1 MKCKYTLFTLA
12 FLFPVFW
19 LSAQIPST
27 LYWADNSFSLSSI
40 SPTDGTPDVLDFEFV
55 SPSGPAQVTFDE
67 GSNALYIVDLARII
81 RLDWSNA
88 GAVEILAQA
97 SGSSLIR
104 GLAVDGPNS
113 TLYWSEGNS
122 IMQSALDGSNPEV
135 FFESPNT
142 SDLLGNIAIDTVNQQ
157 LFVLTFS
164 NGFFSIDIAS
174 AAETFVN
181 VPGFHRT
188 IEFDPGQSQ
197 VYLFGGAGIIR
208 CDTDGSNLTTLVA
221 GSIAIEGGMALDLVN
236 NQLFW
241 TDTSGSIMRA
251 ALDGTNPTTFRGSE
265 FEAKGGMH
273 IRASTGILF
282 WFSRF
287 FGPQTGRL
295 RMVRSP
301 IAYPGGEGWD
311 SVINDGV
318 SGTKAVVVDGQE
330 NFIYSTNGASILR
343 SNLDGAPA
351 TPLGYASVYSWICC
365 TEEDLNNNG
374 VYGNAGFYLNIKDMD
389 LDAAAQELYWTS
401 DFQNTQYI
409 FKLDLE
415 DLSGY
420 APVDTIIAAG
430 PDSPLNN
437 SFAFDELALDPA
449 NGDLYWTTNSSIL
462 TSKINGIGAEVLLDW
477 VSSPL
482 TLPPNSN
489 YGRAIALDAPNQKMY
504 FTDAGNILRAN
515 LDGTGLETIV
525 DEASDIIEIELDLTA
540 QLLYWSNADG
550 QLKSATFDGD
560 NISIVSDGTLADG
573 IGDLGIFNTAS
584 TNPPLPTVTISGTNC
599 DPAGYN
605 IDGNYVYDY
614 DLSNSAGTSIF
625 VHEDHPILGLYEGA
639 LGGLSGGWHVVF
651 LDFSGLF
658 YSSPNETPWPPTDGW
673 VLNGN
678 GPDFC
683 TELPTLTGYVIPS
696 CTATLTAGSATQS
709 TCALEAINEVSYSTT
724 GVIGLTETANM
735 VTGMFGLPDGVSAVW
750 SDDQLTI
757 YGVPTET
764 GTFNYSIPLWGCT
777 NLTVTGTITVSPCGG
792 LQAGCTD
799 TTVPLDADGT
809 VEITPAQVEEGT
821 IAFDGIASLSLD
833 QTSFDCSHIGSDN
846 PVVLTVTDLDGDEST
861 CTANVTILDE
871 TPPEAVCQDIIIS
884 TDATGNATISPSD
897 LDNGSTDACTSSLG
911 FTVDMATFDC
921 ADTEVMVT
929 LTVTDD
935 SDNQSTCMATVTV
948 QDQVAPA
955 AVCQDVA
962 VQLDASGNGS
972 FMPQQA
978 DDGSADNCSDN
989 LTFEASQISFDC
1001 ADLGDVP
1008 ITLFVNDGSPHSG
1021 SGSCMATVT
1030 VQDLIP
1036 PQAVCTPATVS
1047 LDENGQGT
1055 LPTFAIDGGST
1066 DNCSTLQI
1074 AASNNNFDCADL
1086 GAQDITL
1093 TVTDGSNNTDNC
1105 TTSVT
1110 VVDELPP
1117 EALCQ
1122 DLIPLTLD
1130 INGQA
1135 ALEAEDVDDGSFDNC
1150 GITLR
1155 YLDRTTFSCEDGSSQ
1170 SVLLTVEDESANS
1183 ATCWTTV
1190 TLNDVTPPTALCQ
1203 DITVAVDAN
1212 GQAVLD
1218 GSSLDAGSTDN
1229 CGIAYFE
1236 ASPAVL
1242 TCDDIG
1248 FNTVILTVRD
1258 ETYNNFANCV
1268 STVTV
1273 VDDTPPEAVCVPVNT
1288 FALEIDP
1295 AAATPTTLHPADI
1308 DNGSFDAC
1316 GIQVLSVSP
1325 AMFTCADV
1333 GAADVTL
1340 TVTDQSGL
1348 SSSCTTSI
1356 SIVNALIGQACDDG
1370 DDCTQNDIYDPN
1382 CNCAGELID
1391 EDNNGVCDLN
1401 ECTKPVNLQVSNIT
1415 ANTTELSWTEVGAA
1429 EEYLIRYSIN
1439 GGSANNA
1446 LSASSSFTLNN
1457 LPGSATIDWRV
1468 RSICLTGQSA
1478 FENGPAFETLADDCP
1493 DADGDGICDAEDSCP
1508 DFDDTLIGQPCDD
1521 GDPCTIND
1529 TYSSDCDCLGAL
1541 LDENFNGECDLEEP
1555 ECGAPEDLAVF
1566 NVGPNQ
1572 ATLSWEAVIGAVEY
1586 RLGYAPNG
1594 QGGFVLT
1601 VPSNTHTL
1609 TGLSPETLH
1618 LWQVRAK
1625 CDGVNSPNTLGP
1637 AFTTA
1642 ADGCPDADQDGIC
1655 DADDQCPGTDDN
1667 IIGTP
1672 CNDFDNCTQ
1681 NDVYTSDCACT
1692 GTLIDNN
1699 NNGICDLDELC
1710 DAPGNLSSTALS
1722 PTSGT
1727 VSWNPVPGA
1736 VAYKLQYLSQSTG
1749 VGQQT
1754 LSGNSYTFQGFPGG
1768 DLIQWRVRTICANS
1782 SSSWEVGPALQLP
1795 AAFQGTDEAGR
1806 GTPKNQVQSPDWHA
1820 IEQQLQELS
1829 FEVFPNPARHQA
1841 TLVLSNPVPEAE
1853 VVAYSL
1859 LGQEL
1864 MRQSLRG
1871 QQVLQLEVSSWAVG
1885 HTAIVIAVFEP
1896 GQPPTTQKLLL
1907 AE

>member
-1 MKCKYTLFTLA
+1 MKCTNILFLLA
-12 FLFPVFW
+12 FLFPVSW
-19 LSAQIPST
+19 LSAQAPST
-27 LYWADNSFSLSSI
+27 LYWADNSSSLSSI
-40 SPTDGTPDVLDFEFV
+40 SPTNGTPDVLDFEFV

-67 GSNALYIVDLARII
+67 VSNALYFVDLERII
-81 RLDWSNA
+81 RLDWTNA
-88 GAVEILAQA
+88 SAVEILAQPA
-97 SGSSLIR
+97 GSSLIR
-104 GLAVDGPNS
+104 GLAVDGPNN
-113 TLYWSEGNS
+113 TLYWSEGNTV
-122 IMQSALDGSNPEV
+122 MKSALDGSNPQV

-142 SDLLGNIAIDTVNQQ
+142 NDLLGNFAIDLVNQQ

-174 AAETFVN
+174 AAATFVS

-208 CDTDGSNLTTLVA
+208 CDTDGSNLTTLVP
-221 GSIAIEGGMALDLVN
+221 GSFLLGGMALDLVN

-241 TDTSGSIMRA
+241 TDTSGGIMRA
-251 ALDGTNPTTFRGSE
+251 ALDGTNPMTFRGSG
-265 FEAKGGMH
+265 FEAQGRLH
-273 IRASTGILF
+273 IRASNGILF
-282 WFSRF
+282 WFSRS
-287 FGPQTGRL
+287 FGPQTDRL
-295 RMVRSP
+295 RIVRSP
-301 IAYPGGEGWD
+301 VAPTEGEGWD
-311 SVINDGV
+311 SVANDGA

-330 NFIYSTNGASILR
+330 NLIYSTNGASILK
-343 SNLDGAPA
+343 STNLDGSPVQS
-351 TPLGYASVYSWICC
+351 YANSGLVYSWICC
-365 TEEDLNNNG
+365 SEDFNN
-374 VYGNAGFYLNIKDMD
+374 YGNYWFNPGFPLNIKGMAI
-389 LDAAAQELYWTS
+389 DAAAQELYWTS
-401 DFQNTQYI
+401 NIQNTQYI
-409 FKLDLE
+409 FKLDLANYV
-415 DLSGY
+415 GQGK
-420 APVDTIIAAG
+420 VDTIIAAG

-437 SFAFDELALDPA
+437 LGAFPFDEIAVDPA
-449 NGDLYWTTNSSIL
+449 NGDLYWTTNAAIL
-462 TSKINGIGAEVLLDW
+462 TSKVNGIDAQVLMDW
-477 VSSPL
+477 ASSPL

-489 YGRAIALDAPNQKMY
+489 YGRAIALDATNQKMY

-515 LDGTGLETIV
+515 LDGSGLETIV
-525 DEASDIIEIELDLTA
+525 DEASDIIEIELDVTA
-540 QLLYWSNADG
+540 QLLYWSNAEG
-550 QLKSATFDGD
+550 QLNSATFDGD

-599 DPAGYN
+599 STVGYA
-605 IDGNYVYDY
+605 IDGVYTY
-614 DLSNSAGTSIF
+614 DEDLTLATGVTIF
-625 VHEDHPILGLYEGA
+625 THENQLLLLRKDHLLNIN
-639 LGGLSGGWHVVF
+639 GWHILF
-651 LDFSGLF
+651 ADGSGLF
-658 YSSPNETPWPPTDGW
+658 YSNPNQTEWPPTDGW
-673 VLNGN
+673 ILNGN

-683 TELPTLTGYVIPS
+683 NELPTLTGYVIPS
-696 CTATLTAGSATQS
+696 CTATLTAGSGTQS
-709 TCALEAINEVSYSTT
+709 ACALEEIIEVSYSTT
-724 GVIGLTETANM
+724 GVTGLTETANL

-757 YGVPTET
+757 YGAPTET
-764 GTFNYSIPLWGCT
+764 GVFNYAIPLWGCT
-777 NLTVTGTITVSPCGG
+777 DLTVAGTITVDPCGG

-799 TTVPLDADGT
+799 PTVPLGNDGT

-821 IAFDGIASLSLD
+821 IALDGIASLSLD
-833 QTSFDCSHIGSDN
+833 QSSFDCSHIGSDN

-897 LDNGSTDACTSSLG
+897 LDNGSTDACTSDLG

-935 SDNQSTCMATVTV
+935 SDNQSTCMATVTI
-948 QDQVAPA
+948 QDQVAPT
-955 AVCQDVA
+955 AVCQDIA

-989 LTFEASQISFDC
+989 LTFEASQSSFGC

-1008 ITLFVNDGSPHSG
+1008 VMLFVSDGSPHSG

-1074 AASNNNFDCADL
+1074 AASKNNFDCAGL
-1086 GAQDITL
+1086 GAQDVIL

-1117 EALCQ
+1117 VALCQ

-1135 ALEAEDVDDGSFDNC
+1135 TLEAADVDDGSFDNC

-1155 YLDRTTFSCEDGSSQ
+1155 YLDRTTFSCEDGTSQ
-1170 SVLLTVEDESANS
+1170 NVLLTVEDESGNS

-1190 TLNDVTPPTALCQ
+1190 SLNDITPPTALCQ

-1236 ASPAVL
+1236 ASPAGL
-1242 TCDDIG
+1242 TCNDIG

-1258 ETYNNFANCV
+1258 ETYDNFANCV
-1268 STVTV
+1268 ATVTV
-1273 VDDTPPEAVCVPVNT
+1273 VDDTPPEAICIPSNT

-1295 AAATPTTLHPADI
+1295 AGATPTTLHAADI

-1356 SIVNALIGQACDDG
+1356 SIVNALIGQACDD
-1370 DDCTQNDIYDPN
+1370 DNDCTQNDVYDAN

-1401 ECTKPVNLQVSNIT
+1401 ECTKPVGLQVSNIT
-1415 ANTTELSWTEVGAA
+1415 SNTAELSWTEVGAA
-1429 EEYLIRYSIN
+1429 EEYLIRYRIN
-1439 GGSANNA
+1439 GGPYNNA
-1446 LSASSSFTLNN
+1446 LSASNTFTLNN

-1493 DADGDGICDAEDSCP
+1493 DADGDGICDAEDNCP

-1555 ECGAPEDLAVF
+1555 ECGAPENLAVS

-1594 QGGFVLT
+1594 QGGFVLS
-1601 VPSNTHTL
+1601 VP
-1609 TGLSPETLH
+1609 
-1618 LWQVRAK
+1618 RAK
-1625 CDGVNSPNTLGP
+1625 CDSVNSSNTPGP

-1710 DAPGNLSSTALS
+1710 DAPGNLSSNALS

-1727 VSWNPVPGA
+1727 VSWAPVPGA

-1754 LSGNSYTFQGFPGG
+1754 LSGNSYTFEGLPGG

-1795 AAFQGTDEAGR
+1795 VAFQGTDEAGR
-1806 GTPKNQVQSPDWHA
+1806 GTPKNQIQLPDWPA

-1829 FEVFPNPARHQA
+1829 IEVFPNPARYQA
-1841 TLVLSNPVPEAE
+1841 TLVLSNPLPEAE
-1853 VVAYSL
+1853 VVVYSL
-1859 LGQEL
+1859 RGQEL
-1864 MRQSLRG
+1864 MRQGLRG
-1871 QQVLQLEVSSWAVG
+1871 QQVLQLEVGSWAIR
-1885 HTAIVIAVFEP
+1885 HTAVVIAVFEP
-1896 GQPPTTQKLLL
+1896 GQPPKTQKLLL